1 MVRKM
6 LLYKNAYLKIRHSL
20 GRFLSLFLIIAIG
33 VGFYAGIKEAIP
45 QIRHVQN
52 TYNKKY
58 HLMDFKI
65 VSTQGLTQKDIQAL
79 TSKDVKEIE
88 GSYNV
93 EALEKDHAIMIH
105 AITTHINTSRLIKGR
120 MPQKKEECLAD
131 VKHYKLHQVLTIT
144 KDQKQLKVH
153 RFKVVGLI
161 TNPLYATTNY
171 GTAPLGNGQRFSYLY
186 IPKESFDVPVYQL
199 IYLTFKRSYEDAY
212 AKSYKTLI
220 KEKTN
225 TLQIIARQAETR
237 RTQDLKNEAYQKLKP
252 KEKKL
257 TKKKSEG
264 LQALQ
269 NQENKIKKAQSQLQ
283 KAQVTF
289 NTQKVQAQK
298 QMTHARIKLQ
308 KQISQLKEAEKKCQQ
323 ALATMQRAKSQQANT
338 AAIPVKQA
346 AFSKQQAT
354 LEKQLKTIQTN
365 KQKCYTAMQK
375 LKEQETQSQKQFA
388 AWQMRLHTQAQ
399 QLTNAQEQLNTQ
411 KQKFIKE
418 IKNAESKIKKAK
430 KKIALLKKAKW
441 YITTRNDEVTSYK
454 DLEGQYDEVTAIAN
468 IIPVFFIIIVMMMTS
483 NTMTRMISEERSEM
497 GTFASLGFS
506 DRQIVST
513 YLCYVLVAT
522 LSGVCLGYFI
532 GIATLP
538 RFVYNCF
545 PLTYPALTPLLN
557 LPLLLIILTVAIVL
571 MVGVTLLSCDRE
583 LREAPAYL
591 LREKAPSKGAHVI
604 FERIPWIWRHCSF
617 SWKVTLRNLSRYK
630 KRTIMTIFG
639 TLGCAMLI
647 LLGFGIRDGI
657 SSIGERQYKE
667 CVHYDE
673 MIILNHTVTKETK
686 ALRKLFDGSL
696 NKRLYAYSSA
706 NTYSYGDHEGTFY
719 TMAFSKTNDLFTF
732 KDIHSSKN
740 LSLTDDGAIITQ
752 KMAELLKVKIGNK
765 VSFKDSEGKRYT
777 IRVSG
782 ICHNYVSNYAYM
794 TKAYYQKVY
803 HKPIQF
809 NTVFAKSQ
817 VSQQKITK
825 HLLDSDHV
833 LTIQY
838 TANLIDQANKSI
850 SGLDEIVVMLVI
862 ISSLLALSVLYNLT
876 SINMSERTR
885 EIATLKVL
893 GFKPSET
900 NAYIDRETIIAM
912 IIGIL
917 FGLLVTTLIFGTL
930 MQFVE
935 TSDTIFIKT
944 MKPISYLY
952 TIGITLSFAFIMA
965 IITSYK
971 VNRIDM
977 IESLKS
983 IE

>member
-1 MVRKM
+1 M

-45 QIRHVQN
+45 QIRYVQN

-65 VSTQGLTQKDIQAL
+65 VSTQGLTQKDIRAL
-79 TSKDVKEIE
+79 KSKDVKDIE

-105 AITTHINTSRLIKGR
+105 GMTKYLNTSRLIKGR
-120 MPQKKEECLAD
+120 MPQKKDECLAD
-131 VKHYKLHQVLTIT
+131 IKHYKMHQVLTIT

-153 RFKVVGLI
+153 HFKVVGLI

-171 GTAPLGNGQRFSYLY
+171 GSASLGNGQRYSYLY
-186 IPKESFDVPVYQL
+186 VPKESFDVPVYQV

-220 KEKTN
+220 KEKTK
-225 TLQIIARQAETR
+225 TLQTIARQAETR
-237 RTQDLKNEAYQKLKP
+237 RTQDLKNEADQKLKP

-257 TKKKSEG
+257 AKKKAEG
-264 LQALQ
+264 WQALQ
-269 NQENKIKKAQSQLQ
+269 KQENKLKEAQFQLQ
-283 KAQVTF
+283 KAQVTL
-289 NTQKVQAQK
+289 NNQKVQAQK
-298 QMTHARIKLQ
+298 QMTHARKQLQ
-308 KQISQLKEAEKKCQQ
+308 KQISQLNSAEKKCQQ
-323 ALATMQRAKSQQANT
+323 ALAKMQTAKTSQANAT
-338 AAIPVKQA
+338 TLQVKQ
-346 AFSKQQAT
+346 KVT
-354 LEKQLKTIQTN
+354 LEKQLKAIQTN
-365 KQKCYTAMQK
+365 KQKCYAARQK
-375 LKEQETQSQKQFA
+375 LKVQETQSQKQLA
-388 AWQMRLHTQAQ
+388 AAQMRLHTQAKQ
-399 QLTNAQEQLNTQ
+399 ILTAQEQLNAQ
-411 KQKFIKE
+411 KQKFTKE
-418 IKNAESKIKKAK
+418 IKNAESKIKQAK
-430 KKIALLKKAKW
+430 KKIASIKKAKW
-441 YITTRNDEVTSYK
+441 YITNRNDEVTSYK

-483 NTMTRMISEERSEM
+483 NTMTRMISEERTEM
-497 GTFASLGFS
+497 RTFASLGFS

-522 LSGVCLGYFI
+522 LSGVGIGYFI

-557 LPLLLIILTVAIVL
+557 LPLLLIILTVAIIL
-571 MVGVTLLSCDRE
+571 MVGVTLVSCYRE
-583 LREAPAYL
+583 LREAPARL

-639 TLGCAMLI
+639 SLGCAMLI

-673 MIILNHTVTKETK
+673 MIILNHPVTKENKT
-686 ALRKLFDGSL
+686 LRKLFDGFL
-696 NKRLYAYSSA
+696 NERLYAYSSA
-706 NTYSYGDHEGTFY
+706 NTYNYGDHEGTFY
-719 TMAFSKTNDLFTF
+719 TMALSKTNDLFTF
-732 KDIHSSKN
+732 KDIHSAKN
-740 LSLTDDGAIITQ
+740 LSLTDNGAIITQ
-752 KMAELLKVKIGNK
+752 KMAELLKVKVGNK

-803 HKPIQF
+803 HKAIQF

-838 TANLIDQANKSI
+838 STNLIDQANKSI

-917 FGLLVTTLIFGTL
+917 SGLLVTTLIFGTL

-935 TSDTIFIKT
+935 TSDTVFIKT
-944 MKPISYLY
+944 IKPISYLY